1 MSFKV
6 VGIGEVLWDLLPG
19 GKQLGGAPANFAY
32 HAHGLGAAASVVSR
46 VGKDALGQELL
57 GRLSQLGL
65 GTGTVEE
72 DPALPT
78 GTVTVE
84 LGADGQPHYTIHE
97 NVAWDYIAGEAAGKQ
112 AAAVADA
119 VCFGSLAQRSEVS
132 RRSIRVLLSAA
143 PARSLRI
150 FDMNLR
156 QSYYARA
163 LLEESLALANV
174 LKVNDTELAT
184 VAEMFDL
191 AHGERLGERACM
203 VELAGHF
210 DLRTVACTRGEKG
223 SLVYSE
229 GRWSECPGQPVKVAD
244 TVGAG
249 DAFAAALAL
258 GLLAGW
264 PLEEIH
270 RRAADVAA
278 YVCTQA
284 GATPELPADL
294 RAPFLAVR

>member
-1 MSFKV
+1 MSFKI

-65 GTGTVEE
+65 GTDTVEE

-97 NVAWDYIAGEAAGKQ
+97 NVAWDYIAGEAAAQK

-132 RRSIRVLLSAA
+132 RRSIRALVGAA
-143 PARSLRI
+143 PAKSLRI

-156 QSYYARA
+156 QSYYSRE
-163 LLEESLALANV
+163 LIEESLALANV
-174 LKVNDTELAT
+174 LKANDTELAT

-191 AHGERLGERACM
+191 AHGERLGERAWM

-210 DLRTVACTRGEKG
+210 DLRTVVCTRGEKG
-223 SLVYSE
+223 SLIYSH
-229 GRWSECPGQPVKVAD
+229 GHWSESPGQRVKVVD

-249 DAFAAALAL
+249 DSFTAALAL

-264 PLEEIH
+264 QLEEIQ

-284 GATPELPADL
+284 GATPELPADF
-294 RAPFLAVR
+294 RAPFLAGR